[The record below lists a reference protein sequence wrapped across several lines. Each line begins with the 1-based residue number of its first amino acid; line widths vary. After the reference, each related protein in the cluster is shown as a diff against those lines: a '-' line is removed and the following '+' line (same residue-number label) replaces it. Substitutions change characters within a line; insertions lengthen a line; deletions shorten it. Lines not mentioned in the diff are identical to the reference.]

1 METNLEEEREEGGE
15 KSEER
20 WKKKEI
26 ILDASVRAV

>member
-1 METNLEEEREEGGE
+1 MKTNLEEEWEEGGE

-20 WKKKEI
+20 WKK